1 MRAMIPPAGEDTN
14 EPSLVVRNR
23 ELAERPDASP
33 DDDDDVAG
41 PDVGDLASH
50 EPAARVDEH
59 VEPIDGRAVLA
70 AVLVADLAAGRT
82 YKFSLL
88 SSARL
93 RLLHLHVHA
102 QGGVLHQNLIP
113 LS

>member
-1 MRAMIPPAGEDTN
+1 MIPPAGEDTN

-59 VEPIDGRAVLA
+59 VEPIDRRRPRRSSSRARCRRRSPPMTRSPLMDA
-70 AVLVADLAAGRT
+70 KA
-82 YKFSLL
+82 F
-88 SSARL
+88 ARAFEDEMCKL
-93 RLLHLHVHA
+93 
-102 QGGVLHQNLIP
+102 P
-113 LS
+113 